1 MEKSSSDILVK
12 STLHYA
18 EFYLT
23 NHCNIT
29 CNNCNRFNNHK
40 ITGSADW
47 EQYKQTYLKWSKI
60 LDINRI
66 ALLGGEPLLYPKIA
80 TTVADVRSWWPTAEL
95 EITTNGLLIQRI
107 KPDLCNAII
116 DNNVSLY
123 VSIHK
128 KDWVD
133 DIKSA
138 IANKFGKL
146 TLIKSSDF
154 PHYDI
159 CKTELGVNVTL
170 EYTYWF
176 RSAALQANQ
185 DNKLV
190 LHNSNPDAAHDVC
203 DMKHSFH
210 FWKGCLYK
218 CGVMVTLPYVV
229 EQKSLDCDISTDQLQ
244 LIKNYTPL
252 TLDNVIDNPNII
264 HTLYDS
270 IEQCKLCPEN
280 YNNYTEIFKT

>member
-1 MEKSSSDILVK
+1 MEKSGTDILVK
-12 STLHYA
+12 PKLNYV

-47 EQYKQTYLKWSKI
+47 EQYKQTYLKWSNV
-60 LDINRI
+60 LDIDRI
-66 ALLGGEPLLYPKIA
+66 ALLGGEPLLYPKLA
-80 TTVADVRSWWPTAEL
+80 TIITDVRSWWPVTDL

-107 KPDLCNAII
+107 KSDLCNAIV
-116 DNNVSLY
+116 DNRVCLY

-133 DIKSA
+133 NIKSA
-138 IANKFGKL
+138 IATKFGKL
-146 TLIKSSDF
+146 TLIKSSNF
-154 PHYDI
+154 PRYDTY
-159 CKTELGVNVTL
+159 KTDLGVDVTL

-176 RSAALQANQ
+176 RSSALQLNQ
-185 DNKLV
+185 NNKLS
-190 LHNSNPDAAHDVC
+190 LHNSDPEKAHSVC
-203 DMKHSFH
+203 DMRNSFH

-218 CGVMVTLPYVV
+218 CGVMVTLPYML
-229 EQKSLDCDISTDQLQ
+229 EQKSSQCDVSNDQLQ
-244 LIKNYTPL
+244 LIKRYKPL
-252 TLDNVIDNPNII
+252 TLDSVIDDPNII
-264 HTLYDS
+264 DTLYNA

-280 YNNYTEIFKT
+280 YDNYTEIFKT

>member
-1 MEKSSSDILVK
+1 MVK
-12 STLHYA
+12 SKLHYA

-47 EQYKQTYLKWSKI
+47 EQYKQTYLKWSNV
-60 LDINRI
+60 LDIARI
-66 ALLGGEPLLYPKIA
+66 ALLGGEPLLYPKLA
-80 TTVADVRSWWPTAEL
+80 TIITDVRSWWPAVEL

-107 KPDLCNAII
+107 KSDLCNAIV
-116 DNNVSLY
+116 DNRVCLY

-138 IANKFGKL
+138 IANKFGNL

-154 PHYDI
+154 PYYDI
-159 CKTELGVNVTL
+159 YKTELGVDVTL

-176 RSAALQANQ
+176 RSSALQLNQ
-185 DNKLV
+185 NNKLY
-190 LHNSNPDAAHDVC
+190 LHNSDPQKAHSVC

-210 FWKGCLYK
+210 FWEGCLYK
-218 CGVMVTLPYVV
+218 CGVMVTLPYVL
-229 EQKSLDCDISTDQLQ
+229 EQKSSHCDISDDQLQ
-244 LIKNYTPL
+244 LIKQYQPL
-252 TLDNVIDNPNII
+252 TLDSVIDNPSII
-264 HTLYDS
+264 HTLYDA

>member
-1 MEKSSSDILVK
+1 MEKSRTHILVK
-12 STLHYA
+12 SKLRYA

-47 EQYKQTYLKWSKI
+47 EQYKETYLKWSRV
-60 LDINRI
+60 LDIDRI
-66 ALLGGEPLLYPKIA
+66 ALLGGEPLLYPKLA
-80 TTVADVRSWWPTAEL
+80 TIVSDVRSWWPTAEL

-107 KPDLCNAII
+107 KPELCNAII
-116 DNNVSLY
+116 NKGVFLY

-128 KDWVD
+128 KDWVEG
-133 DIKSA
+133 IKSA
-138 IANKFGKL
+138 ITNKFGKL
-146 TLIKSSDF
+146 ILIESSDF

-159 CKTELGVNVTL
+159 YKTELGVNVTL

-176 RSAALQANQ
+176 RSAALQFNQ
-185 DNKLV
+185 NNKLV
-190 LHNSNPDAAHDVC
+190 LHNSDPEKAHGVC
-203 DMKHSFH
+203 DMKNSFH

-218 CGVMVTLPYVV
+218 CGVMVTLPYVI
-229 EQKSLDCDISTDQLQ
+229 EQKSSECDISSEQLK
-244 LIKNYTPL
+244 LIKNYKPL
-252 TLDNVIDNPNII
+252 TVDDVVDNPDII
-264 HTLYDS
+264 HTLYNA

-280 YNNYTEIFKT
+280 YDNYSEIFKT